1 MIGFFE
7 KYSKISW
14 LITILI
20 AIAIFYL
27 SSLTFVPSAPTTGMN
42 TIIYHFSAFFFLSFF
57 LSPALA
63 RGNNK
68 SLIFLAIILAVSY
81 ALSDEVH
88 QLFVPGRYC
97 SFSDFLV
104 DSAGVLSASF
114 IYVLSL
120 RFRKNKIKPF

>member
-7 KYSKISW
+7 KYSKVSW
-14 LITILI
+14 LITLLT
-20 AIAIFYL
+20 AMAIFYL
-27 SSLTFVPSAPTTGMN
+27 SSLTFAPSPQTTGMN
-42 TIIYHFSAFFFLSFF
+42 TIIYHFSAFFFLAFF

-63 RGNNK
+63 RGKSK
-68 SLIFLAIILAVSY
+68 SLIFLSIILAVSY

-114 IYVLSL
+114 IYILSL
-120 RFRKNKIKPF
+120 RLRKNKIKPF